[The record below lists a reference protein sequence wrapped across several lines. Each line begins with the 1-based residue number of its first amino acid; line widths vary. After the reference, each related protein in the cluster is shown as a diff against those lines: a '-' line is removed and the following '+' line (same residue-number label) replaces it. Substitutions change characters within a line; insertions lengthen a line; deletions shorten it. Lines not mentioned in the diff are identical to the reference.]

1 MTRGVPWLAFCV
13 LASFLGTLPS
23 LAQTGFLS
31 PEPDCCTEAGVFLP
45 CSATSAA
52 EVASMRLRVQ
62 LPPVPAYPDNGEI
75 SEELRLRLVFLDVE
89 TGELVL
95 SFPPGPDFEKLDP
108 ETAMEN
114 GRIKDRAPLRI
125 ATCPSL
131 SVAIYPSG
139 DPQSRGHVY
148 HYRLHNRRQARQS
161 IGWMVL
167 PIPLTQETLPVRDL
181 VAPYGWHVPHWDG
194 PKEGEFLQRRLGAMT
209 FSWGDAYRERM
220 RRAMIRRRVRWF
232 GVLSEIEP
240 GNTLD
245 TFMLTTEARPGI
257 VRAYIQAGSDSDSH
271 RMNWTEAIGEQ
282 LQPFHYI
289 ENNSLSIATI
299 GPQYLPNMDRRRIA
313 SSFVNRLEDLIRN
326 GEVSGESM
334 FIQEVVQGLEA
345 VVEGDGGAVDPA
357 FWPAETAT
365 DFEAEVLMAIR
376 LSLGE

>member
-1 MTRGVPWLAFCV
+1 MTREVPWIAVCV
-13 LASFLGTLPS
+13 LTSFLGTMPS

-31 PEPDCCTEAGVFLP
+31 VEPDCCTEAGVFLP

-75 SEELRLRLVFLDVE
+75 PEEHRLRLVFLDE
-89 TGELVL
+89 ERGELVL
-95 SFPPGPDFEKLDP
+95 SFPPEPDFEELDP
-108 ETAMEN
+108 GTEMEG
-114 GRIKDRAPLRI
+114 GRIKDRAPLRV

-139 DPQSRGHVY
+139 DPRSRRHVY
-148 HYRLHNRRQARQS
+148 HYRLRNRRPARQS
-161 IGWMVL
+161 ISRMVL
-167 PIPLTQETLPVRDL
+167 PMPLTQKTLPVYDL

-194 PKEGEFLQRRLGAMT
+194 PKEGDFMRRRLGAMT
-209 FSWGDAYRERM
+209 FSFGDAYREKM
-220 RRAMIRRRVRWF
+220 RRSMIRRRVRWF
-232 GVLSEIEP
+232 GVGGRIEP

-257 VRAYIQAGSDSDSH
+257 VRTYIQAGSEPPSR
-271 RMNWTEAIGEQ
+271 RMNWTEPLKEQ
-282 LQPFHYI
+282 LQPFRYT

-299 GPQYLPNMDRRRIA
+299 GPQFPPGMDRRRIA
-313 SSFVNRLEDLIRN
+313 SDFVSRLEDLIRN
-326 GEVSGESM
+326 GEVSGEST

-345 VVEGDGGAVDPA
+345 VVEGAGGAVDPA
-357 FWPAETAT
+357 SWPSKTKT
-365 DFEAEVLMAIR
+365 DFEAEILMAIR